1 MLVDRLAVNRGLH
14 TAGRQQKSKLGSDS
28 PADVSGTVRGG
39 RGGGT
44 AGRGGRGRGGRGLL
58 AAPRFATYLHVSGTA

>member
-1 MLVDRLAVNRGLH
+1 MLVDHLVVNRGLH
-14 TAGRQQKSKLGSDS
+14 TAGRQQKSKPGSDS
-28 PADVSGTVRGG
+28 PAGVSGTVRGG

-44 AGRGGRGRGGRGLL
+44 AGRGGRGLL

>member
-1 MLVDRLAVNRGLH
+1 MLVDRPAVNSAGGRGLH
-14 TAGRQQKSKLGSDS
+14 TSGPQQMAKPGSDS

-44 AGRGGRGRGGRGLL
+44 ADRGRGRGGRGLL
-58 AAPRFATYLHVSGTA
+58 AAPRSATYLRRA